1 MSATHGPGAGGRL
14 GAAHREW
21 PADARVLGEIRGT
34 VRAWLGGFGIG
45 EDLCDDLVY
54 ATSEAASNSVEHAY
68 RSPHAGS
75 TVEVTL
81 WSEWGIVN
89 VEIADRGSWLPAG
102 SHLTNRGHGLP
113 LIRGL
118 VESVS
123 IESGAGGTTVSLR
136 HPVSRSG
143 AFRAEPARGG

>member
-1 MSATHGPGAGGRL
+1 
-14 GAAHREW
+14 
-21 PADARVLGEIRGT
+21 VLAEIRET
-34 VRAWLGGFGIG
+34 VRAWLGGFGIA

-81 WSEWGIVN
+81 WSDRGMVN
-89 VEIADRGSWLPAG
+89 VEIVDRGTWLPAG
-102 SHLTNRGHGLP
+102 SQPTNRGHGLP

-118 VESVS
+118 VESVR

-136 HPVSRSG
+136 HPVARSS
-143 AFRAEPARGG
+143 ALRAEPARGG